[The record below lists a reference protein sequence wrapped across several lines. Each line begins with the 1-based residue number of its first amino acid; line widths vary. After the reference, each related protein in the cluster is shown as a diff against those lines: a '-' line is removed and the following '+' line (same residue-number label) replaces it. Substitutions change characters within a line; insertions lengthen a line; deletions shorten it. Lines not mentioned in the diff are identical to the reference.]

1 VRWLR
6 SLGQL
11 PGLAVGTLALIPAR
25 RIAGRK
31 LAGIPRVRHRET
43 NIRPGG
49 HAERVFERSENRV
62 ACRPG
67 ELGISESSCTD
78 PRRTHARRTA
88 RTARCEIS
96 QPPERAGGTIAGRP
110 DLSHC
115 LKVLYKSTVDTA
127 GFLWYTCWQV
137 Y

>member
-49 HAERVFERSENRV
+49 HANAFSSGARIASRADLASWGSPNR
-62 ACRPG
+62 
-67 ELGISESSCTD
+67 
-78 PRRTHARRTA
+78 HARIPAELTPAEPPA
-88 RTARCEIS
+88 RLVVKFHSRQNAQEARSRVDPTC
-96 QPPERAGGTIAGRP
+96 TIAAKCCINAQ
-110 DLSHC
+110 L
-115 LKVLYKSTVDTA
+115 T
-127 GFLWYTCWQV
+127 Q
-137 Y
+137 